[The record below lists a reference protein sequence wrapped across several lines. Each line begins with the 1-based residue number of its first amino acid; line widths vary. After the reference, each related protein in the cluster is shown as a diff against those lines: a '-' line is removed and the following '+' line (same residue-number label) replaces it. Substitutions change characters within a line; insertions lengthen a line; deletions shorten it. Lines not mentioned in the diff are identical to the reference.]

1 MRASIVVITALF
13 SALLVL
19 MLGVSILVNDAYA
32 ITTELFCLL
41 LLWIPLLLEI
51 KNVIQFTWPI
61 FLGIALALSL
71 HSLGL
76 VTNWYI
82 TIFWWDKLTHL
93 ISGVIIASFVAT
105 TMLIIDR
112 VSDVVKVPIRWIPFI
127 CLISILTLEA
137 FWEILEFSVDQG
149 LGGNMQHGLQ
159 DTVNDILV
167 NAFSGL
173 VGGIIMAIYISR
185 SSPGKYLSNLNADK
199 IFKWLKKR
207 YNNPERLR

>member
-19 MLGVSILVNDAYA
+19 MLGVSILNHDAYA
-32 ITTELFCLL
+32 ITTELLCLL
-41 LLWIPLLLEI
+41 LLWIPLLLEV
-51 KNVIQFTWPI
+51 KNIIHFPWPI

-112 VSDVVKVPIRWIPFI
+112 VSDAVKVPIRWIPFI